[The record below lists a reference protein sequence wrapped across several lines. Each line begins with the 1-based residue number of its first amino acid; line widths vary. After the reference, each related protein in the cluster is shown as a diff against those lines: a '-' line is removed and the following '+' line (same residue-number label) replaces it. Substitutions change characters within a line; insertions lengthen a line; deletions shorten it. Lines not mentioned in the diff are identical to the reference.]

1 MVMIRMSISFAME
14 SIKYLSPFVLVFFIL
29 GIIFINTLVRSESV
43 GTKVIVEKSVS
54 ISLSNNLS
62 SGIIFGNIEPN
73 ANNNNATGN
82 FNSTDHTQFWVTIDS
97 STNTPID
104 ICIKDN
110 ANLSFGSYNIPN
122 SNFKWNS
129 TTINSQSLPIFNG
142 GPTAHALNTTY
153 DTVNKIASNVYNGTY
168 YLRFTLD
175 VSVTQQ
181 AGIYNNTVYFKGVS
195 TDTGC

>member
-1 MVMIRMSISFAME
+1 MVRMSICFAME
-14 SIKYLSPFVLVFFIL
+14 SIKYLSLLVLVFFIL
-29 GIIFINTLVRSESV
+29 GIIFISTLVRSESV

-62 SGIIFGNIEPN
+62 TGIMFGDIEPN

-129 TTINSQSLPIFNG
+129 TKINSQSLPIFNG
-142 GPTAHALNTTY
+142 GPTAHALNNSY
-153 DTVNKIASNVYNGTY
+153 DTVNKIALNVYNGTY

-195 TDTGC
+195 TDIGC

>member
-1 MVMIRMSISFAME
+1 MIRMSICFAME
-14 SIKYLSPFVLVFFIL
+14 SIKYLSLFVLVFFIL

-122 SNFKWNS
+122 NNFKWNS

-195 TDTGC
+195 TDIGC